1 MPEMTD
7 SGLTTAFLDLPVTVR
22 VWQLLIMFVIAAV
35 VGYAVRYAQDK
46 EDERGHDDDEPT
58 WH

>member
-1 MPEMTD
+1 MTD

-22 VWQLLIMFVIAAV
+22 VWQLLLMLVIAAV
-35 VGYAVRYAQDK
+35 LGYAIRYAQDK
-46 EDERGHDDDEPT
+46 ENERGRDDDEPT